1 MSWTRIFRRSKWD
14 AERARELNA
23 YLESETTENVAR
35 GMSPEEARD
44 AARRKLGNTTQIRE
58 EIYHMNSLG
67 FLETFLQDGRFALRM
82 LRKNP
87 GFTAIA
93 VLTLALG
100 IGANTAIFSV
110 VYAVLLKPLPYP
122 DSGQL
127 VSVFDAK
134 LSEGIPRNGFSYNN
148 FNELHDQNQAF
159 SELAGVQNHD
169 LTLTGRGEPAIVHT
183 VVVTPEI
190 LSVFGVNPIA
200 GRAFN
205 EEDGKQGAQP
215 VVILSENLWRSQF
228 AGDPNIV
235 GTAVTLDKKAF
246 TVIGIMPAS
255 FQPPLT
261 GGVEQ
266 IWIPVIQDPVF
277 GKFARGTGG
286 HWLRLTGRLKP
297 GVSMAQAQAEMDAMS
312 ARFAK
317 ESPAE
322 NAGWTFHIV
331 PLQEA
336 ISIDVKPA
344 LLVMLGAVGLV
355 LLVACA
361 NIANLLLARATSRVR
376 EIALRIAIGAGR
388 GRIIRQLLTEA
399 AVLGLFGG
407 LAGIALAYWGVHALL
422 SLVPDNLPNVNTI
435 HVDGVVLGFALLL
448 SVLAGIIFGLAPAFF
463 AANASLRDSLQ
474 ESGGRSGEGGRR
486 KRARS
491 ALAIAEISLAMV
503 LLVAAG
509 LLVRS
514 FVALTSVNPG
524 FEPQHLVRAQVS
536 LPQFQYSKP
545 DQWAVFAADL
555 LARVQAEPGL
565 HDSAI
570 AIPMPIAD
578 GAVNLAFN
586 IVGEPPKAA
595 GSSRTADSVSVS
607 PDFFR
612 VMGVPLL
619 SGRTFDQHDTMSSA
633 RVTVISKALARVY
646 FPNQDPIG
654 KHLVYGHPW
663 DVGTDREI
671 VGIVGDVHDG
681 TLGKDAGPMMYA
693 PYDQAPFWGAII
705 VSRTSLST
713 GEFSAAMR
721 RDAGAIDKDLPVN
734 EITSLSDA
742 ISKSVAQPRFRTQ
755 LLGLFGAMAL
765 VLAAAGIFGVISYS
779 VSSRTH
785 EIGIRVALGAQRETI
800 LWMVLRETLL
810 LAAAGLA
817 VGIPSALAAS
827 RLLGHMLFGV
837 SANDPAT
844 LASVAIVLAAVAA
857 FAGYVPARR
866 AMRVDPIVALRHE

>member
-1 MSWTRIFRRSKWD
+1 MSWLRLLRRSKWD
-14 AERARELNA
+14 DERAHELDA
-23 YLESETTENVAR
+23 YLETETAENIAR
-35 GMSPEEARD
+35 GMSPQDARD
-44 AARRKLGNTTQIRE
+44 AARRKLGNLTKIRE

-67 FLETFLQDGRFALRM
+67 FLETFLQDIRFALRM

-93 VLTLALG
+93 ILTLALG
-100 IGANTAIFSV
+100 IGANAAIFSV

-148 FNELHDQNQAF
+148 FNELHDQNQVF

-169 LTLTGRGEPAIVHT
+169 LTLTGRGEPAVVHT

-190 LSVFGVNPIA
+190 LSLFREKPIA
-200 GRAFN
+200 GRTFT
-205 EEDGKQGAQP
+205 EEDGKQGAAP
-215 VVILSENLWRSQF
+215 VVVLNENLWRGQF
-228 AGDPNIV
+228 DADPNVV
-235 GTAVTLDKKAF
+235 GSTVTLDKKPF

-266 IWIPVIQDPVF
+266 IWIPVAQDPVF
-277 GKFARGTGG
+277 GKFTLGTGG
-286 HWLRLTGRLKP
+286 HWLRLTGRVKP
-297 GVSMAQAQAEMDAMS
+297 GISLAQAQAEMDAMS
-312 ARFAK
+312 ARFAR

-322 NAGWTFHIV
+322 NTGWTFHLV

-336 ISIDVKPA
+336 ISIDVRPA

-399 AVLGLFGG
+399 AVLGLLGG

-422 SLVPDNLPNVNTI
+422 TLVPQNLPNVNAI
-435 HVDGVVLGFALLL
+435 RVDGTVLGFALLL

-463 AANASLRDSLQ
+463 AANSSLRDSLQ

-486 KRARS
+486 KRARGV
-491 ALAIAEISLAMV
+491 LAVAEISLAMV

-536 LPQFQYSKP
+536 LPQFQYSRP
-545 DQWAVFAADL
+545 EQWSVFADDL
-555 LARVQAEPGL
+555 LARVQAGPGL

-570 AIPMPIAD
+570 GIPMPFAD
-578 GAVNLAFN
+578 SAVNLAFS
-586 IVGEPPKAA
+586 IVGEPPKTA
-595 GSSRTADSVSVS
+595 GSSRTADFVSVS
-607 PDFFR
+607 PEYFR
-612 VMGVPLL
+612 VMSVPLL
-619 SGRTFDQHDTMSSA
+619 IGRTFTPHDIGSSP
-633 RVTVISKALARVY
+633 RVTVISKALAHVY

-654 KHLVYGHPW
+654 KHLVFGMPW
-663 DVGTDREI
+663 NVGTEREI

-681 TLGKDAGPMMYA
+681 TLGKDAGPMMYV
-693 PYDQAPFWGAII
+693 PYDQAPFWGAMV
-705 VSRTSLST
+705 VSRTSLRA
-713 GEFSAAMR
+713 GEFAAAVR

-734 EITSLSDA
+734 EITSLPDA

-755 LLGLFGAMAL
+755 LLGLFGAGHG
-765 VLAAAGIFGVISYS
+765 AGARRGWDF
-779 VSSRTH
+779 R
-785 EIGIRVALGAQRETI
+785 RDF
-800 LWMVLRETLL
+800 
-810 LAAAGLA
+810 
-817 VGIPSALAAS
+817 
-827 RLLGHMLFGV
+827 LFG
-837 SANDPAT
+837 
-844 LASVAIVLAAVAA
+844 L
-857 FAGYVPARR
+857 FA
-866 AMRVDPIVALRHE
+866 HS